1 MVIFKLIMK
10 WLFAAIFVSAGTL
23 HWLRPEFFVKVMPS
37 YLPWHLQLVYI
48 SGIFEIVLGVML
60 LIPKC
65 QVLAAWGLVALLIA
79 VFPANVHM
87 ALNASDY
94 PQFPA
99 ALIWLRLPL
108 QGVLIAWA
116 YWFTRR

>member
-1 MVIFKLIMK
+1 MYIFKLVMK
-10 WLFAAIFVSAGTL
+10 WLFAAIFLLAGFL
-23 HWLRPEFFVKVMPS
+23 HWVRPGFFVKIMPP
-37 YLPWHLQLVYI
+37 YLSWHLQLVYL
-48 SGIFEIVLGVML
+48 SGIFEIVLGAML

-65 QVLAAWGLVALLIA
+65 QVLAAWGLIAFLIA
-79 VFPANVHM
+79 VFPANVNM
-87 ALNASDY
+87 ALHAADY